1 MEKDEEK
8 ATIESAN
15 KHVRLTIEYSP
26 FHISYYVYNKLKMTI
41 NDKNL
46 FYFEVTR
53 AKDESTSSQQASEIV
68 VEDSQPKEERKI
80 VDYTEGG
87 HAIYEDGSIESPD
100 ENMESEVPVDGS
112 IPETTETTETA
123 TETTETTETM
133 ETTETATEATETTEK
148 EDETG
153 YWSEYFGGKT
163 DSKPNGPQVR
173 ASREPHA

>member
-1 MEKDEEK
+1 MYD
-8 ATIESAN
+8 
-15 KHVRLTIEYSP
+15 
-26 FHISYYVYNKLKMTI
+26 KLKITI

-53 AKDESTSSQQASEIV
+53 TKDDSSSSQQDPEIV

-100 ENMESEVPVDGS
+100 ETMESEVPVDGS
-112 IPETTETTETA
+112 VPESATESA
-123 TETTETTETM
+123 TETTETTT
-133 ETTETATEATETTEK
+133 ETTETATEATEATEK

-163 DSKPNGPQVR
+163 DSKPNGPQVPAGR
-173 ASREPHA
+173 GPHS

>member
-1 MEKDEEK
+1 MYD
-8 ATIESAN
+8 
-15 KHVRLTIEYSP
+15 
-26 FHISYYVYNKLKMTI
+26 KLKITI

-53 AKDESTSSQQASEIV
+53 TKDDSNSSQQDPEIV

-112 IPETTETTETA
+112 VPESATESA
-123 TETTETTETM
+123 TETTETTT
-133 ETTETATEATETTEK
+133 ETTETTESATESATETTESATETTEATEK

-163 DSKPNGPQVR
+163 DSKPNGPQVPAGR
-173 ASREPHA
+173 GPHS